1 MIRKVVS
8 KRDLRNFSSIKE
20 DLRYWLGKTPEER
33 VAAVDY
39 LRKQYHGS
47 TERLQRSAR
56 VIKRALGRKKDLADL
71 EALGEE

>member
-1 MIRKVVS
+1 MIRKVVN

-20 DLRYWLGKTPEER
+20 DLSYWLSKTPEER

-56 VIKRALGRKKDLADL
+56 VIKHS
-71 EALGEE
+71 